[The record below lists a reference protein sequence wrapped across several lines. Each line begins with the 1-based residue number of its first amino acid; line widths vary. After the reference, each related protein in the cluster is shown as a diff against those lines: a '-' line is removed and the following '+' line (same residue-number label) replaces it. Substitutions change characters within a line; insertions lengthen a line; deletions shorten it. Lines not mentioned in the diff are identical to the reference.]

1 MNSEHARRVPGR
13 TTAPILAVGV
23 ATVTFLVVAAAMATG
38 ASNRWDTSVLL
49 AFRTPGD
56 PTRPLG
62 PAWLQETARD
72 FTALG
77 SNGVLGVL
85 VLAGSGYLAL
95 VRQRMA
101 ATLLLLS
108 LAGALAAETVLKFGF
123 DRPRPDVVPHAA
135 RVFTASFPSA
145 HATNSAAVLAAVALL
160 LVAAHPGRRA
170 RIMVAA
176 TTTTLVLLI
185 GTSRVYL
192 GVHWPTDVV
201 AGWSLGL
208 AWTGLCWAALRPWC
222 NRLSTPAPWLSG
234 C

>member
-1 MNSEHARRVPGR
+1 MNSEHASRMLSR
-13 TTAPILAVGV
+13 TTATILAVGV
-23 ATVTFLVVAAAMATG
+23 ATMIFVVVAAAMATG
-38 ASNRWDTSVLL
+38 ASDRWDTSVLL
-49 AFRTPGD
+49 AFRIPGD

-85 VLAGSGYLAL
+85 VIAGSGYLAL

-108 LAGALAAETVLKFGF
+108 FAGVLAAETVLKLGF
-123 DRPRPDVVPHAA
+123 NRPRPDVVPHAA

-160 LVAAHPGRRA
+160 LIAARPGRRA
-170 RIMVAA
+170 RIMVAVTTA
-176 TTTTLVLLI
+176 TLILLI

-192 GVHWPTDVV
+192 GVHWATDVV

-208 AWTGLCWAALRPWC
+208 GWTGLCWAVTQHHGAMQDA
-222 NRLSTPAPWLSG
+222 S
-234 C
+234 